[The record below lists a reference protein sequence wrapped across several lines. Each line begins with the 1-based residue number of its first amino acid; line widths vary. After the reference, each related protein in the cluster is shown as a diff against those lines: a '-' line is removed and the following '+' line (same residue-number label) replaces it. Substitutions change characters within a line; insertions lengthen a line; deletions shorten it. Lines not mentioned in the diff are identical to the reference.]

1 MMALARKAAAVS
13 PQRRALIGKVHV
25 AKKEMQVDED
35 SYRRLLVRVTGHASA
50 ADCSDEQLVRLVEE
64 FRRLGWQAKPKAA
77 SSARRFKDCK
87 RMADH
92 AAARKA
98 RALWI
103 SLHHLGAVANPSEEA
118 LEAFAKRQLGCE
130 TMQWADQTRMDSLI
144 EALVAIGKRHGWDP
158 KHKDVK
164 VIKVRLLRAL
174 LVKLFNADL
183 ASENWDLA
191 TAADRICGYTHQ
203 YPMLP
208 ESWPMGDLDMIA
220 AAFGRLLRTGKRD

>member
-1 MMALARKAAAVS
+1 MALARKAAPVS
-13 PQRRALIGKVHV
+13 AQRRALIGKVHV
-25 AKKEMQVDED
+25 ARKEMLIDDE

-77 SSARRFKDCK
+77 SSARRFTGRN

-92 AAARKA
+92 GAARKA

-103 SLHHLGAVANPSEEA
+103 SLAHLGAVENASEEA

-144 EALVAIGKRHGWDP
+144 EALVAIGKRHGWDA
-158 KHKDVK
+158 KHKSVGVLK
-164 VIKVRLLRAL
+164 ARLCKAILA
-174 LVKLFNADL
+174 KLQAEDL
-183 ASENWDLA
+183 AAASWDLA
-191 TAADRICGYTHQ
+191 TAAERICGFSHQ

-208 ESWPMGDLDMIA
+208 ETWEMGDLDSIA
-220 AAFGRLLRTGKRD
+220 AAFGRLLKNKRRD